1 MTTAVIVGG
10 VMLVGMGMVASQ
22 LFRLKDWLERQPP
35 PAPPEDAAEGPDGP
49 AGPNGPDS
57 S

>member
-35 PAPPEDAAEGPDGP
+35 PAPPEDAAEGPDAP

>member
-10 VMLVGMGMVASQ
+10 VMLVGMGMVTSQ

-35 PAPPEDAAEGPDGP
+35 PPPPAVEGEGPDGP
-49 AGPNGPDS
+49 ASPQGPDS

>member
-10 VMLVGMGMVASQ
+10 VMLVGMGLVASQ
-22 LFRLKDWLERQPP
+22 LFRLKDWLARQPAS
-35 PAPPEDAAEGPDGP
+35 APPEIEGPDAPTGP
-49 AGPNGPDS
+49 TGPDS